1 MEELSLMKKKFVD
14 YIDKVI
20 KNNHIS
26 HTYLIE
32 INNYDEDY
40 SYVLSFVK
48 MIFSNMSYDD
58 VCKKKLS
65 IFSQIDNHNYPD
77 LQVIEPDGSM
87 IKKSQLLELQK
98 DYNNKSLLGGKRIY
112 IIKQAEKLNASSAN
126 TILKFL
132 EEPEDDIIAILLTDN
147 RYHVLDTILSR
158 CQVLTLKEDNL
169 VFSDDQSLEEV
180 LKYVLNPKEFFIQYK
195 NIVENLLVDKNIAKD
210 KLLLIERILVCY
222 MNFEYS
228 NDSFDNKNILS
239 MLEKIDQGKILFIL
253 DVLENE
259 IPKLEFNVNY
269 KMWLDSLFSKLVI
282 GG

>member
-1 MEELSLMKKKFVD
+1 MEELSLMKRKFVD

-58 VCKKKLS
+58 VCKKNLS

-158 CQVLTLKEDNL
+158 CQVLTLREDNL

-228 NDSFDNKNILS
+228 NDSFDNINILS
-239 MLEKIDQGKILFIL
+239 MLEQIEQGKILFIL

>member
-1 MEELSLMKKKFVD
+1 MEELSLMKRKFVD

-32 INNYDEDY
+32 INNNDEDY

-58 VCKKKLS
+58 VCKSNLP
-65 IFSQIDNHNYPD
+65 IFSQIDSHNYPD

-158 CQVLTLKEDNL
+158 CQVLTLREDNL

-239 MLEKIDQGKILFIL
+239 MLEQIEQGKILFIL

>member
-1 MEELSLMKKKFVD
+1 MEELSLMKRKFVD

-58 VCKKKLS
+58 VCKKNLS

-158 CQVLTLKEDNL
+158 CQVLTLREDNL

-228 NDSFDNKNILS
+228 NDSFDNINILS
-239 MLEKIDQGKILFIL
+239 MLEQIEQGKILFIL
-253 DVLENE
+253 DVLEKE

>member
-1 MEELSLMKKKFVD
+1 MEELSLMKRKFVD
-14 YIDKVI
+14 FIDKTI

-40 SYVLSFVK
+40 SFVLSFIK
-48 MIFSNMSYDD
+48 MIFSNMSFEE
-58 VCKKKLS
+58 VCKSNLP
-65 IFSQIDNHNYPD
+65 IFSQIDSHNYPD

-112 IIKQAEKLNASSAN
+112 VIKQAEKLNSSSAN

-158 CQVLTLKEDNL
+158 CQVLTLKEENL
-169 VFSDDQSLEEV
+169 SFVEDESLESV
-180 LKYVLNPKEFFIQYK
+180 LKYVLNPKEFFIQYN
-195 NIVENLLVDKNIAKD
+195 NIVENLLVDKSIAKE

-222 MNFEYS
+222 MNYEYS
-228 NDSFDNKNILS
+228 QESFDNKNILA
-239 MLEKIDQGKILFIL
+239 LLKDVQQTKILYIL
-253 DVLENE
+253 DVLEKE

>member
-1 MEELSLMKKKFVD
+1 M
-14 YIDKVI
+14 
-20 KNNHIS
+20 
-26 HTYLIE
+26 
-32 INNYDEDY
+32 
-40 SYVLSFVK
+40 
-48 MIFSNMSYDD
+48 
-58 VCKKKLS
+58 
-65 IFSQIDNHNYPD
+65 
-77 LQVIEPDGSM
+77 
-87 IKKSQLLELQK
+87 
-98 DYNNKSLLGGKRIY
+98 
-112 IIKQAEKLNASSAN
+112 
-126 TILKFL
+126 
-132 EEPEDDIIAILLTDN
+132 LTDN

-158 CQVLTLKEDNL
+158 CQVLTLREDNL

-239 MLEKIDQGKILFIL
+239 MLEQIEQGKILFIL
-253 DVLENE
+253 DVLEKE